1 MPSTSPTCFFDP
13 PLAFECPCGFEL
25 LVFLVISSPVE
36 SDPRSEDVCDNRV
49 TQSQDDPFGRAL
61 TIFDKQFSLELDRE
75 NHARNCTTRT
85 NAQTSSRPNAAP
97 GATIASRRMNPTL
110 VKAAIALIPAVTLV
124 VYSAALLAKKPSVAA
139 GLQLSG
145 AIFLLVVVST
155 HIAEALRVFR
165 SMGWG
170 QPNSVGHY
178 IDLASATLGGILL
191 VLAFAIRAFR
201 H

>member
-1 MPSTSPTCFFDP
+1 
-13 PLAFECPCGFEL
+13 
-25 LVFLVISSPVE
+25 
-36 SDPRSEDVCDNRV
+36 
-49 TQSQDDPFGRAL
+49 
-61 TIFDKQFSLELDRE
+61 
-75 NHARNCTTRT
+75 
-85 NAQTSSRPNAAP
+85 
-97 GATIASRRMNPTL
+97 MNPTL

-145 AIFLLVVVST
+145 AIFLLVIVLT

-191 VLAFAIRAFR
+191 VLAFALRAIRR
-201 H
+201 